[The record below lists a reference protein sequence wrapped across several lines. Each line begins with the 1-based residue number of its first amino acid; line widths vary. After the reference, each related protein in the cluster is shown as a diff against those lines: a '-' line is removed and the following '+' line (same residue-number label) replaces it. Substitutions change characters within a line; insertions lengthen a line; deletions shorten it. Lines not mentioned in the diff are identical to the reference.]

1 MPDSDLGLYLLPS
14 RAMHV
19 RKSLTRL
26 YDSVDVS
33 PWTHLRTAKSEQKQQ
48 KEMYTCLF
56 LLKMDPQRLKQQ
68 ACSLYG
74 SLPGPL
80 CICYVY
86 MLCVYA
92 VCMLGVLVRLSSG
105 FPHNKL

>member
-48 KEMYTCLF
+48 KRNYFVLMCV
-56 LLKMDPQRLKQQ
+56 KMEDVPHDVFV
-68 ACSLYG
+68 
-74 SLPGPL
+74 
-80 CICYVY
+80 CY
-86 MLCVYA
+86 
-92 VCMLGVLVRLSSG
+92 
-105 FPHNKL
+105 